1 MPETEPQPGPA
12 PTGVSM
18 FDLLA
23 SCAAAAAVS
32 TPPCVPEPEARRAPR
47 PEHREAA

>member
-1 MPETEPQPGPA
+1 MPETKPQPGPA

-18 FDLLA
+18 YDLLA

-32 TPPCVPEPEARRAPR
+32 TPPCAPEPEARRAPV
-47 PEHREAA
+47 PQHREAA